1 MSRFALLLI
10 TDAQSVDDACRGWL
24 PPLETPI
31 KQVIKNPFNGKSISV
46 DSYVSLEFDGK
57 TAASQYEVYKKL
69 SKATPISIDFQCGG
83 EVDSLIDAAVPYRI
97 RRGPM
102 GLSITIDRITDENEQ
117 RVVEFFE
124 DQLGEYDDPARR
136 RAENLHM
143 YFFVYDC

>member
-31 KQVIKNPFNGKSISV
+31 KQLIKNPFNGKTMSV
-46 DSYVSLEFDGK
+46 DSYVPPEFDGK
-57 TAASQYEVYKKL
+57 MAASQYVVYKKL
-69 SKATPISIDFQCGG
+69 SKVTPISIDFQCGG
-83 EVDSLIDAAVPYRI
+83 EADALIDAAVPYRI

-102 GLSITIDRITDENEQ
+102 GLSITIDRVPYEKEQ
-117 RVVEFFE
+117 RVVEVFE
-124 DQLGEYDDPARR
+124 DQLGEYDDPGRR
-136 RAENLHM
+136 RAEKLRM

>member
-10 TDAQSVDDACRGWL
+10 TDAQSVDDVCRGWL
-24 PPLETPI
+24 PPLEAPI
-31 KQVIKNPFNGKSISV
+31 KKLIKNPFSGKTMSV
-46 DSYVSLEFDGK
+46 DSYIPPEFDSK
-57 TAASQYEVYKKL
+57 TAASLNEVYKKL

-102 GLSITIDRITDENEQ
+102 GLSITIDRVPAENEQ
-117 RVVEFFE
+117 QVVEFFE

-136 RAENLHM
+136 RAEILHM